1 MTQAVGENFERI
13 DGYGKVSGK
22 AAYTGDLNIPGMIH
36 GKVLRSPNAH
46 ARLVRIDGRKAEQI
60 PGVMAVLTREN
71 CQVATP
77 YIGAMIKDQCL
88 IAFDKVRYAGDIVA
102 AVAATDENLAEQALG
117 AIEIEYEELPTITTV
132 EEALAENAPLIH
144 DSVRRARPPQYGR
157 GASYILHDKSNIC
170 HHFRYQRGDIEEG
183 FKASDSTF
191 EDTFY
196 FPSAHH
202 YPMESNVSVADFDNN
217 GVTIWA
223 STQGPFGLRQEVS
236 RVFGLPLSD
245 IRVIVPYVGGGYG
258 GAKGLVPSIIGV
270 ALSRLARRP
279 VRVNFSAEE
288 NFKTICQPRAKI
300 TMKTG
305 VKKDGTFIARRCELF
320 LNAGA
325 YVNSTPSVA
334 EKAGYRGH
342 GPYRFPH
349 VLTDAYAVYTNTV
362 PTGSFRGFGGP
373 QVAFSYESHVD
384 MIAQRMKLDPL
395 ELRNKNLLTKGE
407 DFAAGDTPTDC
418 DLKGAL
424 TLVADAI
431 EWGEEGKA
439 PSRSGVKRGKG
450 IACALKDGGGTKKA
464 SHAIVKILN
473 DGSIT
478 VFSGSVEIGQGVQT
492 VLQQIVA
499 QELSV
504 AADKVRVDEID
515 TRYTPFDT
523 ATNASSAT
531 TFMGS
536 AVLKAAIDAREQLL
550 QATASALGA
559 PRSEVKFENGSILC
573 REQCFVLSDAMRLC
587 FGESG
592 GEVVGRGFFQL
603 PTDLNV
609 PLGSPT
615 PFWEIGF
622 GAAEVEV
629 DESTGAVRV
638 IKYVSLTDAG
648 KIINPVQC
656 RGQDEGAA
664 IFGLGQALFEDMV
677 YENGQLMNPNLV
689 DYRLPRFRDL
699 PAEFKTI
706 ILEEGG
712 GRGPYGAKGMGE
724 GGILAVA
731 PAICNAVYN
740 ATGVRITEVP
750 IRGEKLLQALQRRS

>member
-1 MTQAVGENFERI
+1 MAAVVGENIERV
-13 DGYGKVSGK
+13 DGYGKVTGK

-36 GKVLRSPNAH
+36 GKVLRSPHAH
-46 ARLVRIDGRKAEQI
+46 ARVVKIDGRKAEQI

-88 IAFDKVRYAGDIVA
+88 IAIDKVRYAGDIVA
-102 AVAATDENLAEQALG
+102 AVAAADENIAEKALD
-117 AIEIEYEELPTITTV
+117 AIEVEYEELPTITTV

-144 DSVRRARPPQYGR
+144 ETVRRARPPQYGR

-170 HHFRYQRGDIEEG
+170 HHFRYQRGDVEEG
-183 FKASDSTF
+183 FKSADFTF
-191 EDTFY
+191 EDTYY

-202 YPMESNVSVADFDNN
+202 YPMESNVGVADFNKD

-223 STQGPFGLRQEVS
+223 STQGPFGLRQEVA

-245 IRVIVPYVGGGYG
+245 VRVIVPYVGGGYG

-305 VKKDGTFIARRCELF
+305 LKKDGTFIARRCELF

-349 VLTDAYAVYTNTV
+349 VLTDSYAVYTNTV

-395 ELRNKNLLTKGE
+395 ELRKKNLLIKGE

-424 TLVADAI
+424 AQVADAI
-431 EWGEEGKA
+431 GWGKEDKA
-439 PSRSGVKRGKG
+439 SIKSGIKRGKG
-450 IACALKDGGGTKKA
+450 LACALKDGGGTKKA
-464 SHAIVKILN
+464 AHAIVKILN
-473 DGSIT
+473 DGSIV

-504 AADKVRVDEID
+504 PADKVRIDEID

-531 TFMGS
+531 ALMGS
-536 AVLKAAIDAREQLL
+536 AVLSAAVDAREQLL
-550 QATASALGA
+550 QSAASRLEA

-573 REQCFVLSDAMRLC
+573 REQRLGLSDAMRLC

-592 GEVVGRGFFQL
+592 GEIIGRGFFQL

-629 DESTGAVRV
+629 DENTGAVKV
-638 IKYVSLTDAG
+638 LKYISLTDAG
-648 KIINPVQC
+648 KIIHPIQC

-677 YENGQLMNPNLV
+677 YENGRLMNPNLV
-689 DYRLPRFRDL
+689 DYRLPRFRDI
-699 PAEFKTI
+699 PAVFKTI

-740 ATGVRITEVP
+740 ATGIRITEVP
-750 IRGEKLLQALQRRS
+750 IKGERLLQLLQRQS